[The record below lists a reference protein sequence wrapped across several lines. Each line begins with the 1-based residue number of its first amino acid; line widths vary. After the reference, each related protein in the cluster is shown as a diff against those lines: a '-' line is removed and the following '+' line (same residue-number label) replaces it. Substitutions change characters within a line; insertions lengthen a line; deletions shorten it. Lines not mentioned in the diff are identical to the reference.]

1 MMKNQIL
8 FVFFLFV
15 GFSSFS
21 QQSYS
26 WEGQAKEILLKTDEL
41 LPDTSDSVLLFKE
54 SLQSL
59 IRESFQSVDSY
70 KVTADSLGKEVVAL
84 KEQNV
89 AKIKIDEK
97 IKLYFLAGAGGIVFI
112 LLVLLFV
119 FIIRSSKLKTK
130 LNKAVAENKN
140 INTDITRLKLEEE
153 QVSIKMERLNTELTD
168 SLSDC
173 TALNNKN
180 KELVNQNTEYQKNI
194 DEARANLAALKLDLE
209 KAESQNQNNLA
220 EVSVM
225 QSQIDTLKVSLLDA
239 EKENTQLKVSL
250 LEKENG
256 ISADL
261 IEVKEKLKKSDG
273 IIQSMKTGKTIAENK
288 LIILQSSYAGFEKLL
303 NQQKE
308 QTELLM
314 NEKQHIA
321 SELTELFSKNLSL
334 QADNA
339 GLKSEIEGLKVN
351 VVKETEARL
360 RIDRELE
367 KFVEELKGFLPLP

>member
-220 EVSVM
+220 EVLAM
-225 QSQIDTLKVSLLDA
+225 
-239 EKENTQLKVSL
+239 
-250 LEKENG
+250 
-256 ISADL
+256 
-261 IEVKEKLKKSDG
+261 
-273 IIQSMKTGKTIAENK
+273 
-288 LIILQSSYAGFEKLL
+288 
-303 NQQKE
+303 
-308 QTELLM
+308 
-314 NEKQHIA
+314 
-321 SELTELFSKNLSL
+321 
-334 QADNA
+334 
-339 GLKSEIEGLKVN
+339 
-351 VVKETEARL
+351 
-360 RIDRELE
+360 
-367 KFVEELKGFLPLP
+367 